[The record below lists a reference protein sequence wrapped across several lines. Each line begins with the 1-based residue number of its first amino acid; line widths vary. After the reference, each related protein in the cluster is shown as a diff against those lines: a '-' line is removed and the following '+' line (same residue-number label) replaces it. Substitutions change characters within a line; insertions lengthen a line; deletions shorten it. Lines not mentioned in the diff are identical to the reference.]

1 MYSRHR
7 TVSKV
12 IGILNKLPLFGTL
25 VRQIAKKMLRQ
36 QHEAKHLREITNHV
50 KDSRAHLLAVGVAA
64 ELCVGHRSYGKLLR
78 NYLIK
83 HLPIILASSTMG
95 NQAFLNI
102 GESHETR
109 QAASYLGQSES
120 NHETLHVGRDA
131 KEHQLPHTPM
141 SHMAREKGDTR
152 NAEGTASTWGSHLLG
167 SNQKLRPGF
176 RKRQLRET
184 KPTTRKGDLER
195 TVGKRQ
201 TPHPTTAKANRI
213 KSSFISGSFEA
224 RQSVESSKRA
234 SRLSSGLS
242 AAGLPAIVLGSSS
255 SWSAAASSPIVGSF
269 FAPARHGKS
278 SPFSFASSK
287 APLLIQAKK
296 SVVIFAVVTGLL
308 FYAFLLMATGG
319 IAVGV
324 GVTVVTGLIAIPML
338 IILVVELIFK
348 LLVKAIEHK
357 QNIKQDLQEAAS
369 GSGGQLEESD
379 QYDSSNEA

>member
-1 MYSRHR
+1 MLPALPEFGFVAVALSNMSYKACKQTTEAQLVQNIATQLSTESTVNLSESLPEGVDLEQGLKQTQAILQTQVALGVMYSRHR

-201 TPHPTTAKANRI
+201 TPHPTTAKANRKKNRI
-213 KSSFISGSFEA
+213 NETATQCRGPAQLKIAALREKTS
-224 RQSVESSKRA
+224 
-234 SRLSSGLS
+234 LS
-242 AAGLPAIVLGSSS
+242 
-255 SWSAAASSPIVGSF
+255 
-269 FAPARHGKS
+269 
-278 SPFSFASSK
+278 
-287 APLLIQAKK
+287 
-296 SVVIFAVVTGLL
+296 
-308 FYAFLLMATGG
+308 
-319 IAVGV
+319 
-324 GVTVVTGLIAIPML
+324 
-338 IILVVELIFK
+338 
-348 LLVKAIEHK
+348 
-357 QNIKQDLQEAAS
+357 
-369 GSGGQLEESD
+369 
-379 QYDSSNEA
+379 